1 MMSLQ
6 EGAAAGAGTLVPA
19 HLEKPAQTSVLRMHL
34 KGQDHDYEIHVG
46 SQALSQLQALLK
58 GRRCAIVTDNVVWAL
73 HGKTLCEALGL
84 SASALAEAEN
94 ALTAGHET
102 LHLTPA
108 QREGEI
114 QLLSVSVVP
123 NGEASKNMDQL
134 SRLYKDFVKGGLTRR
149 DIVIAF
155 GGGVIGDLAGYA
167 AATWLRG
174 LEFIQVPTS
183 LLAMVDSSVGG
194 KVAID
199 LPEGKNLVGAFH
211 QPKAVLVDPGFLDT
225 LPVRRLRDG
234 LAEMV
239 KAAMIRDA
247 DLLPMILEQFVTQS
261 EMPASRLPE
270 INSLITRAIEI
281 KKKVVEMDE
290 KETGDRK
297 LLNFGHTL
305 GHAAESRVGYNPE
318 LMTHG
323 EGVAFGM
330 QWITRLSEKKGL
342 SAPGTSALLE
352 SALTELG
359 FETAPPLD
367 FPALKDWVLRD
378 KKMTDTG
385 LEVILIRQPGE
396 GYVHRLAA
404 GEVDGFFDSSS
415 KVTDL

>member
-6 EGAAAGAGTLVPA
+6 EAAACAGEA
-19 HLEKPAQTSVLRMHL
+19 MQERLEKPAQTCVLGMRL
-34 KGQDHDYEIHVG
+34 KGQDHDYEIHIG
-46 SQALSQLQALLK
+46 PQALQQLQRLLK
-58 GRRCAIVTDNVVWAL
+58 GRRCAIVTDNVVWGL
-73 HGKTLCEALGL
+73 HGETLCEALGL
-84 SASALAEAEN
+84 STSALAEIEN
-94 ALTAGHET
+94 GWTAGRET
-102 LHLTPA
+102 FYLTPA
-108 QREGEI
+108 QREGDI

-123 NGEASKNMDQL
+123 NGEANKNMAQL
-134 SRLYKDFVKGGLTRR
+134 TRLYQDFVKGGVTRR
-149 DIVIAF
+149 DVIIAF

-174 LEFIQVPTS
+174 VEFIQVPTS

-211 QPKAVLVDPGFLDT
+211 QPKAVLVDPSFLDT
-225 LPVRRLRDG
+225 LPARRLRDG

-239 KAAMIRDA
+239 KASMIRDA
-247 DLLPMILEQFVTQS
+247 DLLPLILEQFVTQA
-261 EMPASRLPE
+261 EVPVSRRPK
-270 INSLITRAIEI
+270 INRLITRAIEI

-290 KETGDRK
+290 KEVGDRK

-330 QWITRLSEKKGL
+330 QWITRLSEEKGL
-342 SAPGTSALLE
+342 SEAGTAGLLA

-359 FETAPPLD
+359 FEAAPPLD

-404 GEVDGFFDSSS
+404 GEVDAFFNTSSTI
-415 KVTDL
+415 TDL